1 MMSKIITFVAT
12 LPYEAYKSYKRE
24 VDYEYDRYY
33 DEASDEDWGIE
44 PMCTVLKE
52 IIEDEGEVW
61 EYLMKEAYTYGDTF
75 WRLGDIRAEIIEA
88 VTSHVSELRWYSDVK
103 SMNVEVESRV
113 VQLTITFKDDLS
125 DINENAVKDLLSI
138 LAKDVFQVTCHE
150 RLSNFD
156 LVDYVKY
163 IDECDVYLD
172 LEDQASPS
180 DLEYTIEYK

>member
-1 MMSKIITFVAT
+1 MLMSKTIIFTAT

-52 IIEDEGEVW
+52 IIEDE
-61 EYLMKEAYTYGDTF
+61 D
-75 WRLGDIRAEIIEA
+75 
-88 VTSHVSELRWYSDVK
+88 
-103 SMNVEVESRV
+103 
-113 VQLTITFKDDLS
+113 
-125 DINENAVKDLLSI
+125 AVKDLLDI

-172 LEDQASPS
+172 LEDQVSPS

>member
-1 MMSKIITFVAT
+1 MSMIDIMMRLVMTIG
-12 LPYEAYKSYKRE
+12 
-24 VDYEYDRYY
+24 
-33 DEASDEDWGIE
+33 GIE

-52 IIEDEGEVW
+52 IIEDESEVW
-61 EYLMKEAYTYGDTF
+61 EYLMKEAYAYATTF

-88 VTSHVSELRWYSDVK
+88 VTSHVSELLWYSDVK

-113 VQLTITFKDDLS
+113 VRLTITFKDDIDNL
-125 DINENAVKDLLSI
+125 DGDVVKDLLDI

-172 LEDQASPS
+172 LEDQVSPS

>member
-1 MMSKIITFVAT
+1 MSKTVTFIAA

-33 DEASDEDWGIE
+33 DEASDDDWGIE

-61 EYLMKEAYTYGDTF
+61 EYLMKEAYAYGDTF

-88 VTSHVSELRWYSDVK
+88 VTSHVSELVWYDKVE

-113 VQLTITFKDDLS
+113 AQLTITFKDDIS
-125 DINENAVKDLLSI
+125 DIDESTVKDLLSI

-172 LEDQASPS
+172 LEDQVSPS